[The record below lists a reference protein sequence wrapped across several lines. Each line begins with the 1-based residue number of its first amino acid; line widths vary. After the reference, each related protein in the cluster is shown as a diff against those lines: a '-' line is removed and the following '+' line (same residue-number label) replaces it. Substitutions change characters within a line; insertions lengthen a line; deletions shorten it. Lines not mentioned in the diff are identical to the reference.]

1 MLKKII
7 REKVFETNS
16 SSCHSLAVIK
26 KAMNPTHIVMSDI
39 VLPKAKITKDGYS
52 YIEVELDY
60 NFLTGSFLNS
70 FKKIQ
75 ISEEK
80 ISYFLSSFENMNFIV
95 LSEIFNLLCVDS
107 IILKIQVK
115 SNQYKINFNA
125 LDSKEAIEE
134 KKELLKKTFEEARIY
149 YTQDILTLESV
160 NDIKVINGND
170 NHIYNLG
177 RDVIPKQYSLTI
189 KELILNNN
197 VIIYHGYD
205 EDDNPYKIQEMEMQE
220 FQVKTYLLKLVELF
234 FKNMIKEEKSKFN
247 ISQQKLDFWFN
258 WLEKNSNWRFKFL
271 VNSDTCLNQE
281 DFEKTIKDEM
291 LFQKISFNDTEFKK
305 LSYFLTDWL
314 NYLFNDFKYL
324 DEFIENDFVHKVSC
338 RFNDLSDFSLFMDNT
353 DTSSFLDNLKIVE
366 IINRENNEIEV
377 NQILIKLKDL
387 YEQPFLPVCLSAMY
401 DY

>member
-1 MLKKII
+1 
-7 REKVFETNS
+7 
-16 SSCHSLAVIK
+16 
-26 KAMNPTHIVMSDI
+26 MNATHIVMSDM

-60 NFLTGSFLNS
+60 NFLTGSFNNS

-75 ISEEK
+75 TSEEK
-80 ISYFLSSFENMNFIV
+80 ISYFLSSFENVNFIV

-125 LDSKEAIEE
+125 LDSKEVIEE

-149 YTQDILTLESV
+149 YTQDILILESV

-177 RDVIPKQYSLTI
+177 RNVIPKQYSLTI

-197 VIIYHGYD
+197 VIIYHGCD

-234 FKNMIKEEKSKFN
+234 FKNMTKEEKSKFN

-258 WLEKNSNWRFKFL
+258 WLEKNLNWRFKFL
-271 VNSDTCLNQE
+271 VNSDTCLNLE
-281 DFEKTIKDEM
+281 DFEKTIQDET
-291 LFQKISFNDTEFKK
+291 LFQKNSFNDTEFKK

-314 NYLFNDFKYL
+314 NNLFNDFKYL

-338 RFNDLSDFSLFMDNT
+338 QFNDLNDFSLFMDNT
-353 DTSSFLDNLKIVE
+353 NISSFLDNSKIVE
-366 IINRENNEIEV
+366 IINRENNEIKV
-377 NQILIKLKDL
+377 NQVLIKLKDL

>member
-16 SSCHSLAVIK
+16 SSCHALAVIK
-26 KAMNPTHIVMSDI
+26 KAMNATHIVMSDM

-60 NFLTGSFLNS
+60 NFLTGSFNNS

-75 ISEEK
+75 TSEEK
-80 ISYFLSSFENMNFIV
+80 ISYFLSSFENVNFIV

-125 LDSKEAIEE
+125 LDSKEVIEE

-149 YTQDILTLESV
+149 YTQDILILESV

-177 RDVIPKQYSLTI
+177 RNVIPKQYSLTI

-197 VIIYHGYD
+197 VIIYHGCD

-234 FKNMIKEEKSKFN
+234 FKNMTKEEKSKFN

-258 WLEKNSNWRFKFL
+258 WLEKNLNWRFKFL
-271 VNSDTCLNQE
+271 VNSDTCLNLE
-281 DFEKTIKDEM
+281 DFEKTIQDET
-291 LFQKISFNDTEFKK
+291 LFQKNSFNDTEFKK

-314 NYLFNDFKYL
+314 NNLFNDFKYL

-338 RFNDLSDFSLFMDNT
+338 QFNDLNDFSLFMDNT
-353 DTSSFLDNLKIVE
+353 NISSFLDNSKIVE
-366 IINRENNEIEV
+366 IINRENNEIKV
-377 NQILIKLKDL
+377 NQVLIKLKDL